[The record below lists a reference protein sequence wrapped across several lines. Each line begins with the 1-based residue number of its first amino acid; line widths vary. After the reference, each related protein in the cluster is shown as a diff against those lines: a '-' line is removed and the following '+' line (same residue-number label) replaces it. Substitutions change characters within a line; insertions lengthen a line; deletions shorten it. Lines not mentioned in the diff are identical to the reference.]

1 MKLLVVDDNKRLA
14 ERVRQQL
21 VKNYLVDVAHTG
33 EQALEY
39 ALHMDYAVITL
50 DLGLP
55 DMSGEDVCRRLRAMG
70 VQTPVLILSG
80 EGGMDTRVRL
90 LESGA
95 DDYVIKPFHVDE
107 LKARITALSRRPP
120 LRKGKRVLLHQGLLI
135 DSDERKVYRD
145 GKEIDLRRKEF
156 DILEYL
162 VGNSGRTVTRKMILN
177 HAWSTDKVSWDST
190 VDVHI
195 KRLRDKL
202 DSVSQPSLI
211 KTVYGLGYKVEAS
224 E

>member
-14 ERVRQQL
+14 DRVKQQL

-39 ALHMDYAVITL
+39 VLHTDYAVITL

-70 VQTPVLILSG
+70 IQAPVLILSG
-80 EGGMDTRVRL
+80 ESAMDTRVRL

-107 LKARITALSRRPP
+107 LKARITALARRPP
-120 LRKGKRVLLHQGLLI
+120 LRKGKRVLMHRGLLI
-135 DSDERKVYRD
+135 DIDERKVYRN
-145 GKEIDLRRKEF
+145 GQEIDLRRKEF

-162 VGNSGRTVTRKMILN
+162 VANSGRTVTREMILN

>member
-14 ERVRQQL
+14 DRVKQQL

-39 ALHMDYAVITL
+39 VLHTDYAVITL
-50 DLGLP
+50 DLRLP

-70 VQTPVLILSG
+70 IQAPVLILSG
-80 EGGMDTRVRL
+80 ESAMDTRVRL

-107 LKARITALSRRPP
+107 LKARITALARRPP
-120 LRKGKRVLLHQGLLI
+120 LRKGKRVLMHRGLLI
-135 DSDERKVYRD
+135 DIDERKVYRN
-145 GKEIDLRRKEF
+145 GQEIDLRRKEF

-162 VGNSGRTVTRKMILN
+162 VANSGRTVTR
-177 HAWSTDKVSWDST
+177 
-190 VDVHI
+190 
-195 KRLRDKL
+195 
-202 DSVSQPSLI
+202 
-211 KTVYGLGYKVEAS
+211 E
-224 E
+224 